1 MQTYEVKAQRDRL
14 SSFLKPVLA
23 RMGREERRKWGAF
36 WVQGLLMQG
45 GRKTAAGIASR
56 NGGDAQALQ
65 QFVNQSPWDWAPVRA
80 VLAENC
86 VVRMSPKCAWVVD
99 DTGFP
104 KKGDKSVGVM
114 KQYSGTLGKI
124 GNCQIG
130 VSLNYATDEGCIPLD
145 FELYL
150 PEEWAQDRQR
160 REISSVPAWVEFKEK
175 WRLSIDMI
183 EGALALKIPR
193 GVVIADA
200 GYGNVGDFRSE
211 LRRLGLSYVVGVS
224 PGTGVY
230 LTEQSMPEAARGATG
245 RPRTRHHGLPKPLS
259 LLEVATQLEAN
270 CWKRV
275 VWRQGTK
282 GEMRGRFTAVRAQP
296 SHGHNQKHVTDVMG
310 WLLIE
315 WPEGE
320 PEPTKY
326 WLSNLGLDTEIRDL
340 VYWAKI
346 RWWVEQNYEQLKQEV
361 GLSHFEGR
369 TWKGWHHHV
378 TLCMMA
384 FDFLVMESL
393 RAKRNFWVDAAES
406 ETGNADDVGTDTWIL
421 SDMQAEAP

>member
-1 MQTYEVKAQRDRL
+1 MQTYASKAQRDRL
-14 SSFLKPVLA
+14 IGFLLPVLA
-23 RMGREERRKWGAF
+23 RTGRSERRKWGAF
-36 WVQGLLMQG
+36 WVQGLLMEG

-86 VVRMSPKCAWVVD
+86 VARMSTRCAWVID

-104 KKGDKSVGVM
+104 KKGDKSVGVAR
-114 KQYSGTLGKI
+114 QYSGTLGKV

-150 PEEWAQDRQR
+150 PEGWAQDGQR
-160 REISSVPAWVEFKEK
+160 RKDAGVPGWVQFKEK
-175 WRLSIDMI
+175 WRLSIGMI
-183 EGALALKIPR
+183 EAALGLKVPR
-193 GVVIADA
+193 GIVVADA

-211 LRRLGLSYVVGVS
+211 LRRLQLSYVVGVS
-224 PGTGVY
+224 PETGVY
-230 LTEQSMPEAARGATG
+230 LTEQSMPEAEQGSTG
-245 RPRTRHHGLPKPLS
+245 RPRTRHHNLPKPLS
-259 LLEVATQLEAN
+259 LPEVAAKLEAEN
-270 CWKRV
+270 WKRV

-282 GEMRGRFTAVRAQP
+282 GELRSRFAAVRAQP
-296 SHGHNQKHVTDVMG
+296 SHGHNQKHVNDVMG
-310 WLLIE
+310 RLLIE
-315 WPEGE
+315 WPEAE

-326 WLSNLGLDTEIRDL
+326 WISNLGINAEIRDL

-346 RWWVEQNYEQLKQEV
+346 RWWVEQNNQQLKQEV
-361 GLSHFEGR
+361 GLTHFEGR
-369 TWKGWHHHV
+369 TWTGWHHHV

-393 RAKRNFWVDAAES
+393 RVKKNFWVDAAES
-406 ETGNADDVGTDTWIL
+406 ETGNAGDAELDAWL
-421 SDMQAEAP
+421 LPYLQAKAP